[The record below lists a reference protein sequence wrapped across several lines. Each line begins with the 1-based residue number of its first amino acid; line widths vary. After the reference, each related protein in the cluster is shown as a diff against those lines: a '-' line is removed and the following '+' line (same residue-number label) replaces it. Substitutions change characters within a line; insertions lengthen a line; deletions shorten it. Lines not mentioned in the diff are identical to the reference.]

1 MSQGGVSSPGV
12 VEALDVLED
21 RTSRYVPSRQRVAV
35 DQLPLERA
43 NEALGHRVVVGIGH
57 RSYRGQKAL
66 FPEPVPELQLH
77 GGVLAAPIG
86 VVNQPRRWPASVDGH
101 VHGIE
106 NQFRPKVVR
115 HGPSYDSPSRV
126 SVEHKREVEP
136 AFPGS
141 DVSDVR
147 DPQAIQSLRGEVA
160 FHKIR
165 GRGSALGLQAQSRT
179 SLPSVTAT
187 AEQPGLPH
195 QPRHSF
201 PGASNAQRPQLEVNP
216 RRPIGLS
223 AVCVNTND
231 LLRKQ
236 GICLSPSRRC
246 SVPPAVEAA
255 LGDSQHPAH
264 PTDPVVCLL
273 RLDEGVDHLRARR
286 FSSLAKNHAAFF
298 SISRSSLSI
307 FTSLR
312 RRLSSSFSSVVS
324 PSRSPASTSAW
335 LTHLRSVSAET
346 SRSRAIFATGYRS
359 SLERTSRMASS
370 LNSGE

>member
-1 MSQGGVSSPGV
+1 MSQGGVSSPGI

-21 RTSRYVPSRQRVAV
+21 RTPRYVPSRPRVAV
-35 DQLPLERA
+35 DQLPLERG

-57 RSYRGQKAL
+57 RSHRGQKTL
-66 FPEPVPELQLH
+66 FPEPAPELQ

-86 VVNQPRRWPASVDGH
+86 VVNQPSRWPASVDGH

-106 NQFRPKVVR
+106 DQFRPKVVR
-115 HGPSYDSPSRV
+115 HGPSYDSAGV
-126 SVEHKREVEP
+126 SVEHEREVEP

-141 DVSDVR
+141 EVSDVR
-147 DPQAIQSLRGEVA
+147 HPQAIRSLRAEVA
-160 FHKIR
+160 FHQIR
-165 GRGSALGLQAQSRT
+165 GRGSALGVRAHSPT
-179 SLPSVTAT
+179 SLPRVTAT

-201 PGASNAQRPQLEVNP
+201 PGASNTQRPQLEVNP
-216 RRPIGLS
+216 RRPVGLS

-231 LLRKQ
+231 LLGRQ
-236 GICLSPSRRC
+236 GISFGPSRRC
-246 SVPPAVEAA
+246 SPPLAVEAA

-264 PTDPVVCLL
+264 PTDPVVRLV

-286 FSSLAKNHAAFF
+286 SSSLAKNVAAFF
-298 SISRSSLSI
+298 SISRSSLRT

-312 RRLSSSFSSVVS
+312 RRRSSSFSSVVS
-324 PSRSPASTSAW
+324 PSRSPASISAW

-346 SRSRAIFATGYRS
+346 SRSRAIFATGYFS
-359 SLERTSRMASS
+359 SEEWTSRMASS

>member
-21 RTSRYVPSRQRVAV
+21 RTSRYVPSRPRVAV
-35 DQLPLERA
+35 DQLPLERG

-57 RSYRGQKAL
+57 RSHRGQKTL
-66 FPEPVPELQLH
+66 FPEPAPELH
-77 GGVLAAPIG
+77 GGVLGAPIG

-101 VHGIE
+101 VHSIE

-115 HGPSYDSPSRV
+115 HGPSYDSPGV
-126 SVEHKREVEP
+126 SVEHEREVEP

-147 DPQAIQSLRGEVA
+147 DPQAIRSLRGEVA
-160 FHKIR
+160 FHQIR
-165 GRGSALGLQAQSRT
+165 GRESALGLRAQSRT
-179 SLPSVTAT
+179 SLSPVTAT
-187 AEQPGLPH
+187 AEYPGLPH

-201 PGASNAQRPQLEVNP
+201 PGASNTQRPQLEVNS
-216 RRPIGLS
+216 RRPVGLS

-246 SVPPAVEAA
+246 SAPPAVEAA
-255 LGDSQHPAH
+255 PGDSQHPAH
-264 PTDPVVCLL
+264 PTDPVVRLL
-273 RLDEGVDHLRARR
+273 RLDESVDHLRARR
-286 FSSLAKNHAAFF
+286 SSSLAKNIAAFF
-298 SISRSSLSI
+298 SISRSSLRT

-312 RRLSSSFSSVVS
+312 RLRSSSFSSVVS
-324 PSRSPASTSAW
+324 PLCSPASVSAW
-335 LTHLRSVSAET
+335 LTHLRRVSVDT
-346 SRSRAIFATGYRS
+346 SRSRAIFATG
-359 SLERTSRMASS
+359 
-370 LNSGE
+370 